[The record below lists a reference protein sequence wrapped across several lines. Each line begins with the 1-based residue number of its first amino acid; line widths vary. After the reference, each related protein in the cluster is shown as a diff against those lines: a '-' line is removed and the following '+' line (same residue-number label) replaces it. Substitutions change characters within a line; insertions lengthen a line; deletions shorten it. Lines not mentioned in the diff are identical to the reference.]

1 MIEISTYLG
10 EMEAAKILNLGV
22 VLGLSFI
29 NLKNKMKSETFL
41 LDVIHSWLQ
50 KEDQV
55 EKKGKPTWRNLVN
68 ALRYKGIGQTGI
80 ADQIARDKGLI

>member
-1 MIEISTYLG
+1 MIEISTYVRP
-10 EMEAAKILNLGV
+10 MEAANILNLGV
-22 VLGLSFI
+22 VLGLSYI
-29 NLKNKMKSETFL
+29 KLKDKMKSETFL

-68 ALRYKGIGQTGI
+68 ALRSKGIGQTGI
-80 ADQIARDKGLI
+80 ADQIAIYKGLI